1 MDQELS
7 SEQNFKS
14 NFSEM
19 YLKDI
24 EKIISD
30 SSKSPDE
37 NKSYNLYKLGIMH
50 YKGIHANKDINAA
63 IRYLEE
69 SYKLGNETP
78 NTI

>member
-1 MDQELS
+1 MGNSILKSIRNMDQELS

-37 NKSYNLYKLGIMH
+37 NNLITYT
-50 YKGIHANKDINAA
+50 N
-63 IRYLEE
+63 
-69 SYKLGNETP
+69 
-78 NTI
+78 